1 MDDLRGRGS
10 LSRCWMGGRVEERPG
25 GECVRMDGRSSR
37 GRGDENGGS
46 EASCLKCSLREG
58 SSTDRRRSRSLSE
71 HLFRQLEP
79 SLFFNGHTTSLLTSV
94 TEKELVSDARGG
106 MVCMDPSWRGG
117 LEGQASEPAQAH
129 KQA

>member
-1 MDDLRGRGS
+1 MKVGLGSIAGGKKEQEGKLRGGKR
-10 LSRCWMGGRVEERPG
+10 R
-25 GECVRMDGRSSR
+25 
-37 GRGDENGGS
+37 
-46 EASCLKCSLREG
+46 AEG
-58 SSTDRRRSRSLSE
+58 VLLTPR